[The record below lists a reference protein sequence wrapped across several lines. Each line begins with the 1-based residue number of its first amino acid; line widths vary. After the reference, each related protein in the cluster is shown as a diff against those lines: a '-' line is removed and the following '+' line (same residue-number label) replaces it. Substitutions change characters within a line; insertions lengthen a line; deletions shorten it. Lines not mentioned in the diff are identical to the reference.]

1 MMGIETRRASSLA
14 RRSTFNLFALVLAAL
29 AATAGADERTLQDC
43 VALESAVERLD
54 CYDDIADRP
63 SATQSTRSRPTYQTR
78 EPEPTQRVEPV
89 ANVERE
95 SNRAAAIADGRA
107 DGRADEPVADEAKPR
122 RNWFTLRKKPRPRK
136 EKEVTRATIEGVY
149 ELSRGNYRLLFDNGE
164 VWQELEQDVR
174 TSYEVGDE
182 IEIRR
187 GTFTAYLL
195 HSITTGR
202 TTKVKRL
209 EDP

>member
-14 RRSTFNLFALVLAAL
+14 RRSTFSLFALVLAAI
-29 AATAGADERTLQDC
+29 AATAGAEEMTLQDC

-54 CYDDIADRP
+54 CYDAIADRP
-63 SATQSTRSRPTYQTR
+63 SATQSTRSRPTYQAR

-95 SNRAAAIADGRA
+95 SSRAPALA

-122 RNWFTLRKKPRPRK
+122 RNWFTLRKKPRSKSK
-136 EKEVTRATIEGVY
+136 ERTLMRATIEGVY
-149 ELSRGNYRLLFDNGE
+149 ELSRGNFRLLFDNGE
-164 VWQELEQDVR
+164 VWQEIEQDVR
-174 TSYEVGDE
+174 TTYEVGDE

-187 GTFTAYLL
+187 GTFTAFLL

-209 EDP
+209 DDDP